1 MFSFLIN
8 GPFMLNKLNF
18 IVQYMSILY
27 CVETKSYGGTSV
39 PLAWVNVYFLIVVHR
54 LHNNML
60 TRLQRFLQL
69 DLDEPEMENIVYSN
83 SVSLF

>member
-1 MFSFLIN
+1 MN
-8 GPFMLNKLNF
+8 GLFMLNNFNF

-27 CVETKSYGGTSV
+27 CIEKKSYGGTSV